1 MPKTLSIDLET
12 FSPVDIRDCGSFR
25 YIDDP
30 EFEILLFGY
39 AFGEDEPTVVDLCSG
54 EAIPD
59 EVTDALYSSDY
70 IKTGYNNAFERYALW
85 KHFGRYCPPE
95 QWEDTMVLA
104 AVCGLPLGLGAVG
117 SALGLPEDKAKDKA
131 GKALIKYFCCPC
143 KPTKT
148 NGGRE
153 RNYPEHAPEKWA
165 QFIEYNRQDIVTE
178 RHIRNMLLRWK
189 PDETE
194 HRFWCL
200 DARINE
206 RGMRVDT
213 QLVRNAL
220 DFDAR
225 YKAELTE
232 KAVTLSGLDNP
243 KSVAQIKDWLYQQ
256 EGITVASLN
265 KAVVADVIKQLNTD
279 KAREFMAVRAELSKT
294 STMKYEA
301 MRRSVCPDG
310 HIKGCFQ
317 FYGASRTGRFA
328 GRLVQLQNLPQNHME
343 DLATARALVSAGQYE
358 TVKALYESVSGTL
371 SELIRTALIP
381 EPGCRFIVCDYSAI
395 EARVIAW
402 LADEQWRLD
411 VFRSGGDIY
420 CASASQM
427 FKVPV
432 VKHGENGHLRQ
443 KGKIAELALGYGGG
457 VNALKAFG
465 ADKMGMSDEDMVE
478 TVDLWRSASPRI
490 CALWKSLER
499 AMIKCIVRK
508 CSTVSTIGH
517 IRFDWEQG
525 IVWMRLPS
533 GRRIAYYGAQ
543 YGESRWKNG
552 NAISY
557 MGQDQRTKKWARLE
571 TWGGKLVENCWAEGT
586 LVLTDRGWVPIESI
600 TPADLIWDGIEWVE
614 TDGAIRREH
623 REQLFELDG
632 LLVTGDHRILTT
644 EGWRNAKTCDGL
656 DRLPVQLPENNWPR
670 QEQGL
675 PRQNTLGG
683 EMRMRETVG
692 SGYPGHTKKG
702 KTRSPLLLRMQET
715 RAHVTSKYH
724 ARNVSAPRLC
734 RLALFSSALYKPKR
748 SGLAQLWGAGYYR
761 LRQMAAQLRELL
773 GGHGRFIQ
781 TTRGLGVRPHRQ
793 RHGIFTGQLSLGVS
807 ICQRPKQTRRPQG
820 AIQRALYPAER
831 TVGNNG
837 YRVHHTVVSFR
848 PRLSVRTSDRHSGPD
863 KPVYDILNCGARH
876 RYVVLGNTGAILS
889 HNCVQSIAR
898 DCLRESMLALDAAG
912 CDIRAHVHDEVIIS
926 EPRDGR
932 SVEDIAEI
940 MGRPLPWAEGLP
952 LRGDG
957 YECDFYMKD

>member
-600 TPADLIWDGIEWVE
+600 TSADLIWDGIEWAE

-644 EGWRNAKTCDGL
+644 EGWRNVKTCDGL

-692 SGYPGHTKKG
+692 SGYPGHTKKR
-702 KTRSPLLLRMQET
+702 KTRPPLLLRMQET
-715 RAHVTSKYH
+715 RAHVTSTYH

-793 RHGIFTGQLSLGVS
+793 RHGVFTGQLSLGVS
-807 ICQRPKQTRRPQG
+807 IGQRPKQTRRPQG
-820 AIQRALYPAER
+820 AIQRALYPTER

-863 KPVYDILNCGARH
+863 KPIYDILNCGARH

>member
-499 AMIKCIVRK
+499 AMMKCIVRK

-644 EGWRNAKTCDGL
+644 EGWRNVKTCDGL

-670 QEQGL
+670 QEQGR

-692 SGYPGHTKKG
+692 SGYPGHTKKR
-702 KTRSPLLLRMQET
+702 KTRPPLLLRMQET
-715 RAHVTSKYH
+715 RAHVTSTYH

-793 RHGIFTGQLSLGVS
+793 RHGVFTGQLSLGVS
-807 ICQRPKQTRRPQG
+807 IGQRPKQTRRPQG

-863 KPVYDILNCGARH
+863 KPIYDILNCGARH

-889 HNCVQSIAR
+889 HNCAQSIAR

>member
-478 TVDLWRSASPRI
+478 TVDLWRSASPHI

-793 RHGIFTGQLSLGVS
+793 RHGIFTGQLPLGVS

-837 YRVHHTVVSFR
+837 YRVHNTVVSFR

>member
-39 AFGEDEPTVVDLCSG
+39 AFGDDEPTVVDLCSG

-837 YRVHHTVVSFR
+837 YRVHNTVVSFR

>member
-1 MPKTLSIDLET
+1 MKTLSIDIET
-12 FSPVDIRDCGSFR
+12 YSPVPIADCGSFR
-25 YIDDP
+25 YIADP
-30 EFEILLFGY
+30 EFQILLFGY
-39 AFGEDEPTVVDLCSG
+39 AFGEDEPTVIDLLSG
-54 EAIPD
+54 EEIPEDVVEAI
-59 EVTDALYSSDY
+59 YSPDY
-70 IKTGYNNAFERYALW
+70 IKTGYNNAFERFALW
-85 KHFGRYCPPE
+85 RHFGRYCPPE

-104 AVCGLPLGLGAVG
+104 AVCGLPLGLGAVCA
-117 SALGLPEDKAKDKA
+117 ALGLGEDKAKDKA

-143 KPTKT
+143 KPTKV
-148 NGGRE
+148 NGGRT

-165 QFIEYNRQDIVTE
+165 EFIEYNRQDVVAE

-189 PDETE
+189 PDATE
-194 HRFWCL
+194 HKFWCL

-206 RGMRVDT
+206 KGIRVDT
-213 QLVRNAL
+213 TLVQRAL
-220 DFDAR
+220 EFDAR
-225 YKAELTE
+225 YKEELTE
-232 KAVTLSGLDNP
+232 KAVALSGLENP
-243 KSVAQIKDWLYQQ
+243 KSVSQIKDWLYRQ
-256 EGITVASLN
+256 EGLEVASLN
-265 KAVVADVIKQLNTD
+265 KKAVADVVAQLSTD
-279 KAREFMAVRAELSKT
+279 RAREFMSVRAELSKT
-294 STMKYEA
+294 STSKYEA
-301 MRRSVCPDG
+301 MRRSACPDE

-317 FYGASRTGRFA
+317 FYGANRTGRFA

-343 DLATARALVSAGQYE
+343 DLATARALVRANEYE
-358 TVKALYESVSGTL
+358 TVKTLYGSVSNTL

-402 LADEQWRLD
+402 LAEENWRLN
-411 VFRSGGDIY
+411 VFRNGGDIY

-432 VKHGENGHLRQ
+432 EKHGINGHLRQ

-457 VNALKAFG
+457 VNALIAFG
-465 ADKMGMSDEDMVE
+465 ADKMGMTNEEMVE
-478 TVDLWRSASPRI
+478 TVDLWRASSPRI
-490 CALWKSLER
+490 CALWRSLEN
-499 AMIKCIVRK
+499 AALKCITRQT
-508 CSTVSTIGH
+508 SALSTIGN
-517 IRFDWEQG
+517 IRFNWEKG
-525 IVWMRLPS
+525 IMWMTLPS
-533 GRRIAYYGAQ
+533 GRRIAYYDAKYEQ
-543 YGESRWKNG
+543 SKWKNG
-552 NAISY
+552 RAISY
-557 MGQDQRTKKWARLE
+557 MGVDQQTKKWARVE

-623 REQLFELDG
+623 RERLFELDG

-644 EGWRNAKTCDGL
+644 EGWRNVKTCDGL

-683 EMRMRETVG
+683 EMRMWETVG

-715 RAHVTSKYH
+715 RAHVTSTYH

-793 RHGIFTGQLSLGVS
+793 RHGIFTGQLPLGVS
-807 ICQRPKQTRRPQG
+807 IGQRPKQTRRPQG

-837 YRVHHTVVSFR
+837 YRVHNTVVSFR
-848 PRLSVRTSDRHSGPD
+848 PRLSVRTSDRHSGLD

-889 HNCVQSIAR
+889 HNCVQATAR
-898 DCLRESMLALDAAG
+898 DCLRESMLALADAG

-926 EPRDGR
+926 EPVGGR
-932 SVEDIAEI
+932 TVDEIAEI
-940 MGRPLPWAEGLP
+940 MGRPLPWAPGLP

-957 YECDFYMKD
+957 YECEFYMKD